1 MIRRLTVAVVAL
13 AVGVALGVSPASAGT
28 KAPKMMSISAV
39 LPIFFC
45 CTLPQTQTVTV
56 TDIGGNPTGNL
67 TVKIQGQGANN
78 FKVSNNGCNSVSLV
92 PGASCTFDITWLVG
106 PDSFPTLTV
115 TGKNGSVSVGLF
127 GTAHP

>member
-1 MIRRLTVAVVAL
+1 MFRRLSVAVVAL

-28 KAPKMMSISAV
+28 KTPTTMSISG
-39 LPIFFC
+39 LSFFC
-45 CTLPQTQTVTV
+45 CTHPETQTATV
-56 TDIGGNPTGNL
+56 TNTGGNPTGNL

-78 FKVSNNGCNSVSLV
+78 FKVSSNNGCNSVSLA

-106 PDSFPTLTV
+106 PDSSPTLTV

-127 GTAHP
+127 GVAVP